1 LFPNAGGRS
10 EPKEEGQINTVFD
23 FINHSLLSDRGQVK
37 TRRKKYLEKHLR
49 ARRSQKPKG

>member
-23 FINHSLLSDRGQVK
+23 FINHSLLSDRGQIK